1 MYDIDKINF
10 SLSENIETWMKKK
23 KINRA
28 RLAQMT
34 GISYSAIHM
43 WSIGSR
49 TPGFE
54 SVLKLANAFDITI
67 DELIGAANG

>member
-10 SLSENIETWMKKK
+10 SISENIEEWMRKK

-28 RLAQMT
+28 RLARMT

-43 WSIGSR
+43 WAIGSR
-49 TPGFE
+49 TPGFD
-54 SVLKLANAFDITI
+54 SVLKLANAFDISI